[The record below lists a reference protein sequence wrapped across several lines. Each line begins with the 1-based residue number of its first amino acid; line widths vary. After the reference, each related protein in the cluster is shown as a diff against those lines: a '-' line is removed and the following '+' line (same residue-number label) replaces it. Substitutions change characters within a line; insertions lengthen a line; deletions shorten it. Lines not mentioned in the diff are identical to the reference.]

1 MVFVFLGDSKNY
13 RIKIKYQFV
22 GAREPF
28 PKTNI
33 VYFKNEF
40 TAKVAEDAKIS

>member
-1 MVFVFLGDSKNY
+1 MKT
-13 RIKIKYQFV
+13 KYEVV
-22 GAREPF
+22 GARELF